1 MTSGLDWTG
10 LTLAL
15 GINSQFIFFRVF
27 SKVSKLDLDMFCSYV
42 VRVEVVLVLEP
53 KGQGNLIE

>member
-42 VRVEVVLVLEP
+42 GRVEVVLVLEP